1 MLTVC
6 TGRTFRH
13 LLLTVRNSAAVLDM
27 TGGDQATKLSA
38 FIFSSWLRRFL
49 ALPSIALPKK
59 KPPATQA
66 NQTLHA
72 NYN

>member
-38 FIFSSWLRRFL
+38 FILSSWLRRFL
-49 ALPSIALPKK
+49 ALPSIALPQK

>member
-38 FIFSSWLRRFL
+38 FILSSWLRRFL

>member
-49 ALPSIALPKK
+49 ALPSIAVPKK

>member
-38 FIFSSWLRRFL
+38 FILSSWLHRFL